1 MNLSRIAGPVRGQS
15 LLLLGTQPEVFI
27 WGVKFFVANIIGVKI
42 LSPKIFG
49 GTNFLTQKIWG
60 MKAKYGN
67 IMGVK
72 VNSRDYGG

>member
-1 MNLSRIAGPVRGQS
+1 MGGEKIRGQS

-27 WGVKFFVANIIGVKI
+27 WGVKFFVGNFMGVKI

-60 MKAKYGN
+60 LKAKYGN
-67 IMGVK
+67 IMGVE